1 VHQEDDRIQ
10 DVGRRRPYLA
20 IGVTVLQRDRSGKLQ
35 IVMAKHLNLDR
46 QTEIDIVLEPGE
58 YMILP
63 RTSGCT
69 LKKVP
74 LTPADPVLKL
84 LEGEDL
90 HPILELTIKDIFRR
104 LDKVV
109 VDNILEYPEFLNF
122 YKRIGYQIS
131 EEDFKA
137 QIARPYGGE
146 SMLINRRGFL

>member
-1 VHQEDDRIQ
+1 M
-10 DVGRRRPYLA
+10 
-20 IGVTVLQRDRSGKLQ
+20 QRDRSGKLQ
-35 IVMAKHLNLDR
+35 VVHAKPLNLDR
-46 QTEIDIVLEPGE
+46 QTEIDIILEPGE

-74 LTPADPVLKL
+74 LAPNDPVPRL

-122 YKRIGYQIS
+122 YKRIG
-131 EEDFKA
+131 F
-137 QIARPYGGE
+137 
-146 SMLINRRGFL
+146 